1 MTAQVYVNMCQ
12 MCCVHWQD
20 RDVAEGADFLMVK
33 PGIAYLDVARMVK
46 QKVSWDC
53 MHVCLKDVGVGV
65 VMVMCVLGG
74 GSLVMCVGRRQG
86 AGHGDVLSLIH
97 I

>member
-1 MTAQVYVNMCQ
+1 M
-12 MCCVHWQD
+12 
-20 RDVAEGADFLMVK
+20 AEGADFLMVK

-53 MHVCLKDVGVGV
+53 VHVCLKEVGV

-74 GSLVMCVGRRQG
+74 GGGSLVCGGAGLVMVMCVLGGRG
-86 AGHGDVLSLIH
+86 SW
-97 I
+97 

>member
-1 MTAQVYVNMCQ
+1 MCHKQVCIGGCTGLRQ
-12 MCCVHWQD
+12 MCCVRGQD

-53 MHVCLKDVGVGV
+53 MHVCLRDVGVG
-65 VMVMCVLGG
+65 G
-74 GSLVMCVGRRQG
+74 
-86 AGHGDVLSLIH
+86 GHGDVCVCVGWGWGVIGDVCWGVGWSL
-97 I
+97 